1 MPIPEEES
9 SSGRFLDRAPL
20 PFGTSSAT
28 TPTVMAT
35 THDDQGFLGAAVGQP
50 GCTGCFICGAKDH
63 DFRTCPRRSQKGGK
77 GKGTGIHYAEASVFT
92 VTMEDEPGDEV
103 IPAFKSQGIVAGA
116 DLDGYAVLGTGATET
131 VGSLPAIEQLMKVR
145 YQQRGYPE
153 SVHVMDQPPKK
164 FKSGNGE
171 TAFSSSYILLPQ
183 QLGDQEVHL
192 GIYTLDVVGVPVLV
206 GIKTLHRLGAVLG
219 LAKFVVVFTSV
230 DMARAIKLQRSPSGH
245 ALLDLRGDWLSG
257 GCLVSELGKTLQP
270 VLFSEEKG
278 AESAYMVTESGTVP
292 DHEVPCPVPDGSDR
306 QCSCACVSYQSQ
318 TTGAPNDVDGQNV
331 GSSNVSKPMRSLVT
345 LLTLVALH
353 GGPLE
358 EGASFD
364 CQGQGQE
371 QTKDGTAASR
381 LRPDGGRGPSR
392 PTGSRG
398 SLQGQPLPKDSVQP
412 VCTVDRLLAPDT
424 KEMIKNV
431 PEDTESYPTNREIR
445 LPAAENSTLRQL
457 ERVRRLRDGVATT
470 STKAPATTE
479 KIKNTAEEV
488 DQKKMK
494 AKTKAAAV
502 SVDDDSEL
510 EEQSSLSPNTILVP
524 GGSEELPAHPGRK
537 ASRPS
542 ETIPEQL
549 EYQNRSR
556 TTMGDLVHDDFQHG
570 IAGVP
575 EPILNNHGG
584 LCYVRLDNYQHIEE
598 VCGQFLM
605 SKDFSHEAL
614 EYVVMNLTTK
624 AQGSSRG
631 IWSAADNTSVSLTF
645 GLYARGNQY
654 GVTRATVEYPALCR
668 YVNQC
673 VATWF
678 PGDSR
683 RWTSVSVLVN
693 VRSKLHRDNHN
704 YHDSENLSCSYG
716 NYTGGELW
724 LEATEQGRSTT
735 PQLLKYRDLP
745 NGERAYHG
753 PMPWKGQRGSVTA
766 FTARTITSVDDEV
779 KNELRKF
786 DFPVPL
792 KTNLTFPNEV
802 NGVEEVN
809 VESADPEILREED
822 KAMILHQINE
832 AQEALNEIFS
842 VYPSEPR
849 LQVVTVCNAWFEP
862 VILGEELMEHG
873 INHFN
878 LGFAEGCDLTTNF
891 GYQMP
896 NLLPKDQSG
905 CGAMFPETSRTFPWS
920 AQRTEGDLQGQET
933 PEGCAKRFARHI
945 NLEWTDK
952 LWECLQVDGFD
963 TRVGSQVHHFV
974 LMVDEASGYAV
985 IREAFRHHEDEGR
998 NLTGD
1003 ELIAILR
1010 EAWFAYF
1017 GYPSVLK
1024 LDLEGAHRSKK
1035 LSEECMA
1042 NGLEI
1047 VAAPAEH
1054 HQTISEV

>member
-331 GSSNVSKPMRSLVT
+331 GSSNGKGKSKPKT
-345 LLTLVALH
+345 
-353 GGPLE
+353 E
-358 EGASFD
+358 
-364 CQGQGQE
+364 
-371 QTKDGTAASR
+371 
-381 LRPDGGRGPSR
+381 
-392 PTGSRG
+392 
-398 SLQGQPLPKDSVQP
+398 PLPLDYDRMEVVDP
-412 VCTVDRLLAPDT
+412 RDPRAVGGVCKGSHCPKTRSSQFAQWTVCLAYVPRMGCHAQHRQAGLLAPDT

-510 EEQSSLSPNTILVP
+510 EEQSSLSPNTIL
-524 GGSEELPAHPGRK
+524 
-537 ASRPS
+537 
-542 ETIPEQL
+542 
-549 EYQNRSR
+549 
-556 TTMGDLVHDDFQHG
+556 DLVHDDFQHG

>member
-9 SSGRFLDRAPL
+9 SFGRFLDRAPL

-412 VCTVDRLLAPDT
+412 VCTVDRLPGLRSSDGVPCPAPTSRTIGPGHEGDDQERARGHRELPHEPRDQAPCGGELDT
-424 KEMIKNV
+424 ATARTCSKASGRSGDNLYQG
-431 PEDTESYPTNREIR
+431 PSHNREDQEHCRGGRPEEDEGQNEGCSGLGGRRQRVGGAVIVVTQHDSGARRIR
-445 LPAAENSTLRQL
+445 GTSRAPRTKSIEAQ
-457 ERVRRLRDGVATT
+457 RD
-470 STKAPATTE
+470 
-479 KIKNTAEEV
+479 
-488 DQKKMK
+488 
-494 AKTKAAAV
+494 
-502 SVDDDSEL
+502 
-510 EEQSSLSPNTILVP
+510 
-524 GGSEELPAHPGRK
+524 HPG
-537 ASRPS
+537 
-542 ETIPEQL
+542 T
-549 EYQNRSR
+549 
-556 TTMGDLVHDDFQHG
+556 
-570 IAGVP
+570 AGVP
-575 EPILNNHGG
+575 KPI
-584 LCYVRLDNYQHIEE
+584 
-598 VCGQFLM
+598 
-605 SKDFSHEAL
+605 
-614 EYVVMNLTTK
+614 
-624 AQGSSRG
+624 
-631 IWSAADNTSVSLTF
+631 
-645 GLYARGNQY
+645 
-654 GVTRATVEYPALCR
+654 
-668 YVNQC
+668 
-673 VATWF
+673 
-678 PGDSR
+678 
-683 RWTSVSVLVN
+683 
-693 VRSKLHRDNHN
+693 
-704 YHDSENLSCSYG
+704 
-716 NYTGGELW
+716 
-724 LEATEQGRSTT
+724 
-735 PQLLKYRDLP
+735 
-745 NGERAYHG
+745 
-753 PMPWKGQRGSVTA
+753 
-766 FTARTITSVDDEV
+766 
-779 KNELRKF
+779 
-786 DFPVPL
+786 
-792 KTNLTFPNEV
+792 
-802 NGVEEVN
+802 
-809 VESADPEILREED
+809 
-822 KAMILHQINE
+822 
-832 AQEALNEIFS
+832 
-842 VYPSEPR
+842 
-849 LQVVTVCNAWFEP
+849 
-862 VILGEELMEHG
+862 
-873 INHFN
+873 
-878 LGFAEGCDLTTNF
+878 
-891 GYQMP
+891 
-896 NLLPKDQSG
+896 
-905 CGAMFPETSRTFPWS
+905 
-920 AQRTEGDLQGQET
+920 
-933 PEGCAKRFARHI
+933 
-945 NLEWTDK
+945 
-952 LWECLQVDGFD
+952 
-963 TRVGSQVHHFV
+963 
-974 LMVDEASGYAV
+974 
-985 IREAFRHHEDEGR
+985 
-998 NLTGD
+998 
-1003 ELIAILR
+1003 
-1010 EAWFAYF
+1010 
-1017 GYPSVLK
+1017 
-1024 LDLEGAHRSKK
+1024 
-1035 LSEECMA
+1035 
-1042 NGLEI
+1042 
-1047 VAAPAEH
+1047 
-1054 HQTISEV
+1054 